1 MLRDTT
7 AVHLRPEYSVSLQFA
22 PRQQITFHYSV
33 EQLALPFLQVNQQST
48 HTGFLQLGEHS
59 CGLLTLVIQHAAL
72 AGVETILTL
81 RYGCIPICQC
91 LQQLHTTNQ
100 HARILTLV
108 FLQEDVQRLLLATQL
123 ELLGD
128 HLIDV
133 TSETTACPPMKPT
146 ANSFH
151 EIHH

>member
-81 RYGCIPICQC
+81 
-91 LQQLHTTNQ
+91 
-100 HARILTLV
+100 V

-128 HLIDV
+128 HLIEV
-133 TSETTACPPMKPT
+133 ISETTACPQ
-146 ANSFH
+146 
-151 EIHH
+151 